1 MRITRDDDRA
11 RRVCSLALD
20 FMNATAPLSSSE
32 IARAHYG
39 GLSPDSFR
47 KAFSR
52 DRATLAACGVTI
64 VERRV
69 PGEESL
75 WEADD
80 AHSFASG
87 PELSPTDAS
96 ALELACRPLV
106 DDPSFPLAEDLRLA
120 LAKVSRA
127 FSEPLAAARTRE
139 QGSSREL
146 EALRACLAEHRAA
159 RVTYVNARG
168 ASSERTLAPYG
179 FFSLRGA
186 LYLVAGRLSTDGSLT
201 GDAPRTY
208 RVDRVVSVD
217 PLEDAFFSVPE
228 GFSATDWRRLPFQM
242 GPTTVE
248 ARLLVDDAH
257 EEDVRLA
264 AGMQGSFAREG
275 GSLVW
280 TVAVS
285 DELVAARW
293 AIAAGI
299 RPLSPDSLV
308 SAWTRVLEE
317 VLEGGR

>member
-52 DRATLAACGVTI
+52 DRTTLAACGVTI

-80 AHSFASG
+80 AHSFAYG

-127 FSEPLAAARTRE
+127 FSE
-139 QGSSREL
+139 EL
-146 EALRACLAEHRAA
+146 EALRACLAEHHAA

-257 EEDVRLA
+257 EEDMRLA
-264 AGMQGSFAREG
+264 AGTQGRFAREG
-275 GSLVW
+275 DSLVW